1 MTKNIKIVI
10 IIFLIFSI
18 FFIIIIKSKN
28 IHLNNSKNLFIDS
41 NSLVSLIENN
51 KVSIIYDYLKYR
63 DKVYCI
69 DNLQNKEDKNF
80 IKNRF
85 PNIKFINKFQ
95 FYLYSKFFKEKIM
108 FYINSN
114 DKKLIEYLKK
124 KNIKYCKVVL
134 NINEITA
141 KEYLNLRDK
150 DNARIFLSI
159 TNKDY
164 YDSYKYSVVL
174 NKKYIT
180 VLDGDTIK
188 YKNQRY
194 RFIGLDAPE
203 LKQNYGEQAKN
214 FVVNSINNASKVS
227 ILISSYD
234 LYDRILCHI
243 IIDGEPFA
251 YSMIKEKYAKET
263 IIKYGDGGFP
273 IIASNIVYLSKFQG
287 RRPFIDPAV
296 FRRTNN

>member
-1 MTKNIKIVI
+1 MKNIKTLI

-18 FFIIIIKSKN
+18 FFIIIKTKN
-28 IHLNNSKNLFIDS
+28 TNINSKNLFIDS
-41 NSLVSLIENN
+41 NSLLSLIENN
-51 KVSIIYDYLKYR
+51 KVGIIYDYLKYR

-69 DNLQNKEDKNF
+69 DNLKNKDYRNF
-80 IKNRF
+80 IKSRF
-85 PNIKFINKFQ
+85 PSIKFINEFQ
-95 FYLYSKFFKEKIM
+95 FYFYSKFFKEKIM
-108 FYINSN
+108 FYINYC
-114 DKKLIEYLKK
+114 DKNLIEYLKK
-124 KNIKYCKVVL
+124 KKIKYCKVVM

-164 YDSYKYSVVL
+164 YDSYKYAVVL

-214 FVVNSINNASKVS
+214 FVIDSINNASKIS
-227 ILISSYD
+227 MLISSYD

-243 IIDGEPFA
+243 IIDGEPLA

-263 IIKYGDGGFP
+263 IIKYGDSGFP

-287 RRPFIDPAV
+287 RRPFIDPAI
-296 FRRTNN
+296 FRKTNN

>member
-1 MTKNIKIVI
+1 MKNIKRLI
-10 IIFLIFSI
+10 IIFLIFLI
-18 FFIIIIKSKN
+18 FFIIIKN
-28 IHLNNSKNLFIDS
+28 KNTNINSKNLFIDS
-41 NSLVSLIENN
+41 DSLLSLIENN
-51 KVSIIYDYLKYR
+51 KVSIVYDYLKYR

-69 DNLQNKEDKNF
+69 DNINNNQNKYYKNF
-80 IKNRF
+80 IKSRF
-85 PNIKFINKFQ
+85 PSIKFINKFQ
-95 FYLYSKFFKEKIM
+95 FFLYSKLFKQKIM
-108 FYINSN
+108 CYVN
-114 DKKLIEYLKK
+114 DFNLIEYLKRN
-124 KNIKYCKVVL
+124 NIKYCKVVL

-164 YDSYKYSVVL
+164 YDSYKYAVVL

-194 RFIGLDAPE
+194 RFIGLDSPE

-214 FVVNSINNASKVS
+214 FVINSINNASKIS
-227 ILISSYD
+227 MLISSYD
-234 LYDRILCHI
+234 LYNRILCHI
-243 IIDGEPFA
+243 IIDGEPLA

-263 IIKYGDGGFP
+263 IIKYGDSGFP
-273 IIASNIVYLSKFQG
+273 TIASNIVYLSKFQG
-287 RRPFIDPAV
+287 RRAFIDPAV
-296 FRRTNN
+296 FRKTNY